1 MRKSVVAAAL
11 GCASLIALMSCA
23 TPEAAPMA
31 DVAQVAVAPAPPAA
45 VAPAQVAAVPGVH
58 PGEVVYKQTC
68 AVCHDNAEA
77 TRSPTRDNMK
87 AMSFQ
92 FVNYALTNGKMKD
105 MADTREAINGKFVR
119 EVIDQPTKT
128 YHVYGKDFKRKNRV
142 STFIKE
148 HTQGTYL
155 ILTSSHALTVK
166 DGVMIDN
173 ITKGSGSKLINR
185 AFKVEPVITFQP

>member
-1 MRKSVVAAAL
+1 MKQEIKLTSAKWLVAKDSII
-11 GCASLIALMSCA
+11 ASSEKKDC
-23 TPEAAPMA
+23 
-31 DVAQVAVAPAPPAA
+31 
-45 VAPAQVAAVPGVH
+45 
-58 PGEVVYKQTC
+58 VVYAIASSFDLDYDQAHAK
-68 AVCHDNAEA
+68 VRMIFDRHDKKG
-77 TRSPTRDNMK
+77 TRTSNI
-87 AMSFQ
+87 
-92 FVNYALTNGKMKD
+92 VGKMKD
-105 MADTREAINGKFVR
+105 MADTRESINGKFVR

-128 YHVYGKDFKRKNRV
+128 YHTYGKDVKRKNRV

-173 ITKGSGSKLINR
+173 ITKGSGSKLITR

>member
-1 MRKSVVAAAL
+1 MDIKLKAQWVIGSKDSIIAASEKKDCVVY
-11 GCASLIALMSCA
+11 
-23 TPEAAPMA
+23 
-31 DVAQVAVAPAPPAA
+31 AVA
-45 VAPAQVAAVPGVH
+45 
-58 PGEVVYKQTC
+58 
-68 AVCHDNAEA
+68 
-77 TRSPTRDNMK
+77 S
-87 AMSFQ
+87 SFDLDYDTAHEKVRLL
-92 FVNYALTNGKMKD
+92 FDRPDKKGTKTSNIVGKMKD
-105 MADTREAINGKFVR
+105 MADTRESINGKFVR

-155 ILTSSHALTVK
+155 ILTSNHALTIK

-185 AFKVEPVITFQP
+185 AFKVEKVITFQP

>member
-1 MRKSVVAAAL
+1 MKQEIKLTSAKWLVAKDSII
-11 GCASLIALMSCA
+11 AS
-23 TPEAAPMA
+23 
-31 DVAQVAVAPAPPAA
+31 
-45 VAPAQVAAVPGVH
+45 
-58 PGEVVYKQTC
+58 GEKKDCVVYAIASSFDLDYDQAHAK
-68 AVCHDNAEA
+68 VRMIFGRHDKKG
-77 TRSPTRDNMK
+77 TRTSNI
-87 AMSFQ
+87 
-92 FVNYALTNGKMKD
+92 VGKMKD
-105 MADTREAINGKFVR
+105 MADTRESINGKFVR

-155 ILTSSHALTVK
+155 ILTSSHALTIK

-173 ITKGSGSKLINR
+173 ITKGSGSKLITR